1 MLGALTQPE
10 LHDATVV
17 LSPGDVLLLYTDG
30 VTESRTPEGFFGP
43 ERLAAALQAA
53 GGGDAAHVARSIEAA
68 VTEAAG
74 GRLNDD
80 VALLVIQAPSPPS
93 R

>member
-1 MLGALTQPE
+1 
-10 LHDATVV
+10 
-17 LSPGDVLLLYTDG
+17 VLLLYTDG

-43 ERLAAALQAA
+43 DRLADALRAT
-53 GGGDAAHVARSIEAA
+53 GGGDAGRVARGIEAA

-80 VALLVIQAPSPPS
+80 VALLVIQAGKVVGADLA

>member
-1 MLGALTQPE
+1 MLGALPEPE

-43 ERLAAALQAA
+43 IGSPAHSEPPGERTPRASPAASRRQSPRRRAA
-53 GGGDAAHVARSIEAA
+53 G
-68 VTEAAG
+68 
-74 GRLNDD
+74 
-80 VALLVIQAPSPPS
+80 SPTTS
-93 R
+93 RCS